1 MSLPLALEVV
11 ATAPELLGRESE
23 LWDLFERDPHATP
36 FQAPAWILPWV
47 TCFAESSE
55 LRVLCLR
62 HRGRL
67 VFVLPLYVDT
77 EGEERVARLIGAGI
91 SDYLGALSD
100 PDHDAAVAA
109 RAREFLSS
117 VLEEVDRIELSDLK
131 AGSVLER
138 VVAAMPDAHSAPC
151 APCPK
156 LTLGR
161 SLEEHVA
168 RLPFHLRRNLRQS
181 AARLARRGRVE
192 WRSAGRSTLPSLLTT
207 FFELHGARFRAR
219 GESGVLADPRVQ
231 RFHRLA
237 APGLLDAGLLSL
249 SGLFLDGRPIAVASV
264 LERTEAHLY
273 LTGFDPAIE
282 KVSLGSVIILHT
294 LNAAIHK
301 GLSAYDFLRG
311 AEPYKYAW
319 GAEDVHTARVLL
331 HAHSR
336 RRAALR

>member
-1 MSLPLALEVV
+1 PSPRDELARDDGGARLWHARHRLRERRLGLARPRRAHRLRGEGCVRHRRGARTHAPPRSRRVPSPRGAALRRAQDRAPLPSAVRAALRGEQTRHGAQPRGSRRMSLPLALEVV

-47 TCFAESSE
+47 TCFAASSE

-100 PDHDAAVAA
+100 PEHDAAVAA

-192 WRSAGRSTLPSLLTT
+192 WRS
-207 FFELHGARFRAR
+207 
-219 GESGVLADPRVQ
+219 
-231 RFHRLA
+231 
-237 APGLLDAGLLSL
+237 
-249 SGLFLDGRPIAVASV
+249 
-264 LERTEAHLY
+264 
-273 LTGFDPAIE
+273 
-282 KVSLGSVIILHT
+282 
-294 LNAAIHK
+294 
-301 GLSAYDFLRG
+301 
-311 AEPYKYAW
+311 
-319 GAEDVHTARVLL
+319 
-331 HAHSR
+331 
-336 RRAALR
+336 